1 MQSAETFNTIAKIST
16 AEFNDKGSKF
26 LAIAI
31 PIKNADEFKIELS
44 KIKEQHPKAV
54 HHCFAYRLGLDKNNF
69 RSSDDGEPS
78 NTAGKPILNQIDA
91 KQLTNIMVVV
101 VRYFGGILLGVQG
114 LVNAYKTATQL
125 ALQDCEIIQKQI
137 THSLKIETDYSSVSS
152 LMNFLKRHEI
162 EISKKQIELF
172 CIIDIEA
179 TKPQITELE
188 KFTVQHFGKFVIK
201 K

>member
-1 MQSAETFNTIAKIST
+1 MDTEIFNTIAFAAH

-26 LAIAI
+26 LAYAM
-31 PIKNADEFKIELS
+31 PIKNVAEFKTELN
-44 KIKEQHPKAV
+44 KLKELHPKAV
-54 HHCFAYRLGLDKNNF
+54 HHCFAYRLGLDRNDF
-69 RSSDDGEPS
+69 RCSDDGEPS
-78 NTAGKPILNQIDA
+78 NTAGRPILNQIDA
-91 KQLTNIMVVV
+91 KQITNVLVVV

-125 ALQDCEIIQKQI
+125 ALNNCEIVKKQ
-137 THSLKIETDYSSVSS
+137 TTQFLKIETNYSNVSP

-172 CIIDIEA
+172 CSIEIAATTQQIIA
-179 TKPQITELE
+179 LE
-188 KFTVQHFGKFVIK
+188 KFIEQHFGKFEIK